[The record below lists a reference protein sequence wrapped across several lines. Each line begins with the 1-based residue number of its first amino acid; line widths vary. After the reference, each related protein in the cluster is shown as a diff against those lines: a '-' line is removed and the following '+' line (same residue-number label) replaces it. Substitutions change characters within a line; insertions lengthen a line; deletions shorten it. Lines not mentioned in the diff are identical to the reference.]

1 MDEARFAREGAQA
14 LSAAEAV
21 AERSRR
27 LMVREL
33 ERQGIADQAVLAAMG
48 YSITSRSISQEFT
61 PFERTYFMMLM
72 GCICFPILAI
82 LQNVS
87 HPAALFAPFQEWK
100 FWVSLLY
107 LGTLSSI
114 GAYTM
119 SSYAITHL
127 PLARTVVFANLTTA
141 VSVLAGVIFLHEHF
155 TWISAL
161 CCLVIIIGVWGTQK
175 MAAPQ
180 PAN

>member
-1 MDEARFAREGAQA
+1 
-14 LSAAEAV
+14 
-21 AERSRR
+21 
-27 LMVREL
+27 
-33 ERQGIADQAVLAAMG
+33 
-48 YSITSRSISQEFT
+48 
-61 PFERTYFMMLM
+61 MMLM
-72 GCICFPILAI
+72 GCICFPILAV
-82 LQNVS
+82 LQNLS
-87 HPAALFAPFQEWK
+87 QPAALFAPFQEWK

-155 TWISAL
+155 TWVSAL
-161 CCLVIIIGVWGTQK
+161 CCLVIIIGVWGAQK
-175 MAAPQ
+175 TAVPQ
-180 PAN
+180 PAH